1 MNGAKNILPLDLL
14 RMGFRN
20 PQIKIPD
27 YPVIYLRRNFLGRV
41 VNVGPAPVLIHNA
54 VKTQNII
61 IENPAREASAIPTTF
76 GLHTAQVAVAAA
88 GNTNLTPTAVASYL
102 NMQLFLNVPVATI
115 GAGTSWTFINQVQD
129 PISLLWVDSQ
139 VLITGVTPALVATWT
154 NNEFYAN
161 ILTFGVGTQYAM
173 RWTTD
178 LGAGAVSFTLSYVLK
193 FGVAGSPG
201 GLPQDVFI
209 GPNVGVSVT
218 SGHPIQP
225 GQREYL
231 QVEEGTQIWGV
242 SLIVT
247 NVNILELS

>member
-14 RMGFRN
+14 RIGFR
-20 PQIKIPD
+20 PSQIKIPD

-41 VNVGPAPVLIHNA
+41 VNIGVAPVLIHNA

-61 IENPAREASAIPTTF
+61 IENPAREASAIPTTS
-76 GLHTAQVAVAAA
+76 GLHTIQVAVAAA
-88 GNTNLTPTAVASYL
+88 GNTNLTPTAVGNYL

-173 RWTTD
+173 RWTLD
-178 LGAGAVSFTLSYVLK
+178 AGAGAVSFTLSYVLK

-201 GLPQDVFI
+201 GLAQDVFI
-209 GPNVGVSVT
+209 GPNTGISIT
-218 SGHPIQP
+218 SGYPIQP

-242 SLIVT
+242 ALVAT
-247 NVNILELS
+247 NVNVLELS